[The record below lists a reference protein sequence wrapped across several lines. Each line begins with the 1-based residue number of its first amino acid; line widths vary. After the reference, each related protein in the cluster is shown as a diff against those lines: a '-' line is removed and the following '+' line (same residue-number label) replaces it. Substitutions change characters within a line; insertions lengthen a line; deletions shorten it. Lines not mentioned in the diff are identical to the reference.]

1 MRSFSSVP
9 TPGRRI
15 RRSPYLEE
23 CLANRQAPGEP
34 LPQAG
39 PRRQR
44 PSARPGS
51 KHSPHRTER
60 TPRTPPSSSE
70 SPPFAAP
77 SRQSSSLASTIGV
90 RSQGSAGCT
99 QATSPFFLCFE
110 GFFELRLPLR
120 WRQTQANRIDQDLA
134 ASEEFSDSLQGCFS
148 SILALF
154 TREQYC
160 SEQRHGVYFLVLHM
174 ELGSK
179 LAIEATCLAKQQ
191 CMLLSR
197 NPLSKQHSLQKAPPA
212 PKGACSKTVTKHAF
226 FLTPH
231 DHCPGRISYGGITEA
246 QTRSAFDRPY
256 LRPVPE
262 AVWVEPSIDE

>member
-1 MRSFSSVP
+1 MRSFSWVP

-15 RRSPYLEE
+15 RESPYLEE
-23 CLANRQAPGEP
+23 CLAIRQAPGEP
-34 LPQAG
+34 LSQAG
-39 PRRQR
+39 PTRQR

-51 KHSPHRTER
+51 KHSPQGTER
-60 TPRTPPSSSE
+60 TPRTPPSGPSY
-70 SPPFAAP
+70 SPPC
-77 SRQSSSLASTIGV
+77 TIGV
-90 RSQGSAGCT
+90 RAQNPQKKKSRSCWLHCRSDFAFSSVLRGLARAPPDDR
-99 QATSPFFLCFE
+99 ATT
-110 GFFELRLPLR
+110 PLR
-120 WRQTQANRIDQDLA
+120 WKQIQANRIDQDLA

-160 SEQRHGVYFLVLHM
+160 SEQRHGVYFLVLKM

-197 NPLSKQHSLQKAPPA
+197 NPLSKQHLRRKRAPPV
-212 PKGACSKTVTKHAF
+212 PKGTCSKTVTKHAF

-231 DHCPGRISYGGITEA
+231 LGSLLTPTHGAR
-246 QTRSAFDRPY
+246 
-256 LRPVPE
+256 LRPHLL
-262 AVWVEPSIDE
+262 WWNH